1 MNGNEIVKNEIV
13 LPTLPE
19 KTAPLIDALTSALGI
34 PREVLAPAEEIYYA
48 WRDLPRELVAIP
60 PDLRNELIAR
70 MCIAIS
76 TGLFDGAINYA
87 WNATILHLRQ
97 RVRDFGLP
105 VVSQILQK
113 QFEEKDLIE
122 LQDSE
127 LLDLCLKLNLI
138 TEDGY
143 FFLNQCRDTRNNFSA
158 AHPTIG
164 KINDREF
171 ITFLNRCVRYALS
184 DDVSPKGVDITDFIA
199 AIKGTRFTQEQLVV
213 WLERI
218 DATHDAQRELLF
230 DMLHGIYCDPSS
242 SEPTRLN
249 SLDICSNYVSK
260 FTSSIKSTLINRHQ
274 DYLAKGD
281 TQRHSASQQFFEKL
295 GLISLLTE
303 SERHSVIYKA
313 LKNLWQIHQ
322 GMNNFYN
329 EPPFAE
335 RLYILSKQAGI
346 PSTIKDSYVNVVV
359 CCYIGNGYG
368 TSWAAEP
375 YYEKMIRDFSS
386 DEIRIMIESVNKSN
400 SYIGMRLRAYRS
412 CLRRF
417 VQALSTL
424 IDVTSVPETV
434 KLKYE
439 ELIKIQLTSRS
450 S

>member
-1 MNGNEIVKNEIV
+1 
-13 LPTLPE
+13 
-19 KTAPLIDALTSALGI
+19 
-34 PREVLAPAEEIYYA
+34 
-48 WRDLPRELVAIP
+48 
-60 PDLRNELIAR
+60 
-70 MCIAIS
+70 
-76 TGLFDGAINYA
+76 
-87 WNATILHLRQ
+87 
-97 RVRDFGLP
+97 
-105 VVSQILQK
+105 
-113 QFEEKDLIE
+113 
-122 LQDSE
+122 
-127 LLDLCLKLNLI
+127 
-138 TEDGY
+138 
-143 FFLNQCRDTRNNFSA
+143 
-158 AHPTIG
+158 
-164 KINDREF
+164 
-171 ITFLNRCVRYALS
+171 VRYALS